1 MAVCLCTPPPQPP
14 QKGVGN
20 VPPVISVI
28 MGTLYRR
35 EDIALLQRAVDSIL
49 AQRFSDWELLIC
61 DDGSSPAA
69 RFFLEEAER
78 RDGRIRLIR
87 RGDLLVLPAKLNA
100 CLRAAEGT
108 YIARMDDDD
117 FSHPDRLTKQLAFLQ
132 AHPDT
137 AFVGCSVGLV
147 QGGRPTGTR
156 TFPAAPAVG
165 DFYMTQPYV
174 HPALLFRRACLDT
187 VGGYSEDPRCILCE
201 DYDLLLRLYEAG
213 FTGANLQEILFD
225 YTIPVTAKGSRRMKH
240 RGTRRSP
247 ASAASAVWAYCRG
260 RGPMCS
266 SRWPWALCRSG
277 CCTRSRKNVKIDR
290 GTRS

>member
-35 EDIALLQRAVDSIL
+35 DNIALLQRAVDSIL

-100 CLRAAEGT
+100 CLRAAEGA

-147 QGGRPTGTR
+147 QGGRPAGTR

-174 HPALLFRRACLDT
+174 HPALLFRRACLDA

-240 RGTRRSP
+240 RWNEAVTRFRRFRGLGVLP
-247 ASAASAVWAYCRG
+247 RAWPYVLKPLAVGLVPERLLY
-260 RGPMCS
+260 
-266 SRWPWALCRSG
+266 ALKKKREN
-277 CCTRSRKNVKIDR
+277 R
-290 GTRS
+290 